1 MVVEEVRVE
10 FRLVV
15 SVESLDND
23 GRHNFGVLCVRQR
36 ASPILHYV
44 DRVGVRI
51 WGGCTLSP
59 YRRRWVLS
67 FHSSARGA
75 VKTWVEQRS
84 E

>member
-36 ASPILHYV
+36 ASPVLHYV
-44 DRVGVRI
+44 DRVCVRI
-51 WGGCTLSP
+51 WGVYTQSLQAAP
-59 YRRRWVLS
+59 I
-67 FHSSARGA
+67 HSSARGA